1 MVEMTDGGPA
11 RVLGGKEETASS
23 HTRTSSL
30 VVKGEVCFA
39 ASAFLQRGRI
49 VFEEVYFGY

>member
-1 MVEMTDGGPA
+1 MTDGGPA